1 MPDIQ
6 KLLWPRSVAIIG
18 ASSDT
23 RGLRGRIVQIM
34 RSHPYQGAVYP
45 VSRSEAEVQG
55 LTAYK
60 TVSDLPEPADL
71 AALIIPAQFVPQELE
86 RCGAAGIRAAIILS
100 SGFAEERGETGPAL
114 QRQVQEIAER
124 YDMAV
129 SGPNGEGFA
138 NTAAALCPTF
148 SPAMDAGDVPL
159 LPPAE
164 RTRGQVAVISQSGG
178 MGFAFFDHGR
188 PKELSFRYIVTTGNE
203 ACLAAADFAEFII
216 DENRTDAILMLI
228 EDIKN
233 VATFERAAGTALA
246 AGVPLIVNR
255 LGASEA
261 GARAIAA
268 HTAARGDDAEYRAL
282 FARYGVIESN
292 DLDEMVDIASAFI
305 HMGKRLPASRRVAI
319 CSSSGGGGAWVA
331 DACALAGLDMP
342 LLDDAT
348 RARIDAYL
356 PPYGCS
362 QNPVDVTAQA
372 IHERG
377 YAEFARLAAES
388 HNVDGVI
395 LVVTGRH
402 PRFLL
407 EDRDHL
413 IALGRDSKKPV
424 LLWSYTRPA
433 AVCVDLLSEAGL
445 PLFTNVHNCAR
456 AMRVMADYRAARE
469 RFLKG

>member
-6 KLLWPRSVAIIG
+6 KLLWPKSVAVIG

-34 RSHPYQGAVYP
+34 KGHPYQGAIYP
-45 VSRSEAEVQG
+45 VSRSETEVQG
-55 LTAYK
+55 LKAYK
-60 TVSDLPEPADL
+60 TVSDLPPTDL
-71 AALIIPAQFVPQELE
+71 AALIIPARVVPQELE
-86 RCGAAGIRAAIILS
+86 RCGAAGIKAAIILS
-100 SGFAEERGETGPAL
+100 SGFAEERGEAGPAL
-114 QRQVQEIAER
+114 QKEIQAIAR
-124 YDMAV
+124 KYDMAV

-159 LPPAE
+159 LPQD
-164 RTRGQVAVISQSGG
+164 RGRGQVAVISQSGG

-188 PKELSFRYIVTTGNE
+188 PKDLSFRYIVTTGNE
-203 ACLAAADFAEFII
+203 ACLEASDFAEYMI
-216 DENRTDAILMLI
+216 DEGQTGAILMLI

-233 VATFERAAGTALA
+233 VATFERTAQKALRAGK
-246 AGVPLIVNR
+246 PLIVNR

-268 HTAARGDDAEYRAL
+268 HTAARGDDAAYRAM
-282 FARYGVIESN
+282 FRKYGIVESN
-292 DLDEMVDIASAFI
+292 DLNEMVDMAAALTL
-305 HMGKRLPASRRVAI
+305 MGNRLPAGNRVAI
-319 CSSSGGGGAWVA
+319 ASSSGGGGAWVA
-331 DACALAGLDMP
+331 DACAAAGLDMP
-342 LLDDAT
+342 ILDDAT
-348 RARIDAYL
+348 RAKIDVYL

-388 HNVDGVI
+388 PNVDGVL

-402 PRFLL
+402 PRFLI

-413 IALGRDSKKPV
+413 MVLGRDTKKPV

-433 AVCVDLLSEAGL
+433 QVCVDLLIEAGL

-456 AMRVMADYRAARE
+456 TMRAMADYRAARDAFV
-469 RFLKG
+469 RGH